1 MGIGILTEAEKAAI
15 VADVRAMILAAEQ
28 KGHRLV
34 PPAPGEK
41 LYGSDEQEYTDAGE
55 FAYEFVPK
63 PQETLKAMGADAVIS
78 VLPEQGIGVG
88 DRVTFEGSGAAHLG
102 VTLFRV
108 ITVVEER
115 LFGLVTHKTVQLV
128 KHHGS

>member
-1 MGIGILTEAEKAAI
+1 MPILTEAEKAAI
-15 VADVRAMILAAEQ
+15 VADVREMILAAGQ
-28 KGHRLV
+28 KGNRLV
-34 PPAPGEK
+34 PPAPGER

-55 FAYEFVPK
+55 FDYEFVAT

-78 VLPEQGIGVG
+78 ALPEQEIEVG
-88 DRVTFEGSGAAHLG
+88 DRVTFGGGGGAHLG
-102 VTLFRV
+102 TDTFKV

-128 KHHGS
+128 KHHER

>member
-15 VADVRAMILAAEQ
+15 VADVREMILAAGQ

-34 PPAPGEK
+34 PPAPGER
-41 LYGSDEQEYTDAGE
+41 LYGSDEQEYTDADE
-55 FAYEFVPK
+55 FAYEFVPT

-78 VLPEQGIGVG
+78 VLPEQEIEVG
-88 DRVTFEGSGAAHLG
+88 DRVTFEGGGAAHLG
-102 VTLFRV
+102 VTRFKA
-108 ITVVEER
+108 ITVFEER

-128 KHHGS
+128 KHHG

>member
-1 MGIGILTEAEKAAI
+1 MGLLTEAEKASI
-15 VADVRAMILAAEQ
+15 LADVREMVLAAGQ

-34 PPAPGEK
+34 PPTVGER
-41 LYGSDEQEYTDAGE
+41 LYGSDEQTYQDAGE

-78 VLPEQGIGVG
+78 VLPEQALEVN
-88 DRVTFEGSGAAHLG
+88 DRLTFEGGGATHLG
-102 VTLFRV
+102 TDTFNVL
-108 ITVVEER
+108 TVVEER

-128 KHHGS
+128 KHHGG